1 MFYKNIL
8 FYGVWLLL
16 TIPLAYWFSYPLD
29 TLIRHHSFGAAEST
43 LGLWILNWQLSQL
56 SSGNLD
62 QLFTGNS
69 LYPLDRPILLSPPS
83 FSTVVLTLPVFL
95 VTQDPYTCYGVAIFS
110 SHVLSS
116 LGMLLLARRLRLDRA
131 AALLAAMIFT
141 FSESRYG
148 FSATITL
155 TQVQWMPFTLLCVH
169 KYFDEGRRI
178 FLYWASLFYLMQVTA
193 SAYHG
198 IFFSMIL
205 LLFVCVLVYQQDN
218 LKFKKFALDIASP
231 ILIVGTVASIY
242 FTPYLQEAHEFGFE
256 RSIVE
261 QSVYGAPLA
270 SFLSSPS
277 SHFLSPWTSHFRHI
291 DGSISPR
298 YLPILLTAVALLIIR
313 KNTLATKILLPLKLR
328 SFGVGVIFLT
338 LVLWFFK
345 NSITTL
351 GQKIYPD
358 LVLHPQLVSTV
369 LLTPLF
375 LAMIAC
381 FFRIKF
387 FRKIYQGLRAEKIF
401 LLYFS
406 VATLAFVVSLGPI
419 IKLYENQHIMVN
431 PIATFLYYAFPG
443 FSSIRGISRMAV
455 LIPLGLGITSGI
467 AYMLIKVRLDKPLF
481 KKIFSCFVFT
491 LFLLEIYPAKGFH
504 VPYKQVENKLDEV
517 YLWLKEIPEGPV
529 MEWPITTQ
537 DLVYLERSITHRQ
550 RLVNGLASF
559 EWDGS
564 KKLAELTDLSSKRA
578 LLSLYAFGVRYL
590 VVHRIGG
597 SFPEWAGK
605 NLGKFQRVQT
615 FDNALVYLNKDSTTN
630 FLPKNFIDYFSASVE
645 NANDKNRLILR
656 FNSPSVYYVS
666 KNKKQLKVKVK
677 WKSNSTPSYYGWS
690 FYPTL
695 WQDGDTYELVLDENS
710 DRVLESAELI
720 YSAPEKK
727 SIEIF
732 RKIEFS

>member
-29 TLIRHHSFGAAEST
+29 TLIRHHSFGATEPT

-56 SSGNLD
+56 SSGNFD

-69 LYPLDRPILLSPPS
+69 FYPLDRPIYLSPS
-83 FSTVVLTLPVFL
+83 FFSTVVLTLPVFL
-95 VTQDPYTCYGVAIFS
+95 VTQDPYICYGVAIFS

-116 LGMLLLARRLRLDRA
+116 LGMLLLARRLKLDRA

-148 FSATITL
+148 FSISL
-155 TQVQWMPFTLLCVH
+155 PLNVVQWMPFTLLCVH

-205 LLFVCVLVYQQDN
+205 LLFVCILVYQQDN

-328 SFGVGVIFLT
+328 SFAVGVIFLT

-375 LAMIAC
+375 LVMIAC
-381 FFRIKF
+381 FFRTNF

-443 FSSIRGISRMAV
+443 FSSIRAISRMAI

-467 AYMLIKVRLDKPLF
+467 AYMLIKARLDKPLF

-529 MEWPITTQ
+529 MEWPITTR

-550 RLVNGLASF
+550 RLVNGFASV
-559 EWDGS
+559 EWNGH
-564 KKLAELTDLSSKRA
+564 KKLAELSDLSSKRA

-615 FDNALVYLNKDSTTN
+615 FDNALVYLNKDSATN

-656 FNSPSVYYVS
+656 FNSPSVHYVS

-677 WKSNSTPSYYGWS
+677 WKSNSTPSYYEWP

-710 DRVLESAELI
+710 DRVLESAELT

-727 SIEIF
+727 SMEIF

>member
-29 TLIRHHSFGAAEST
+29 TLIRHHSFGETHPT

-69 LYPLDRPILLSPPS
+69 FYPLDRPIYLSPS
-83 FSTVVLTLPVFL
+83 FFSTVVLTLPVFL
-95 VTQDPYTCYGVAIFS
+95 VTQDPYICYGVAIFS

-116 LGMLLLARRLRLDRA
+116 LGMLLLARRLKLDRA

-169 KYFDEGRRI
+169 KYFDEGRVI

-313 KNTLATKILLPLKLR
+313 KNTLATKVLLPLKLR
-328 SFGVGVIFLT
+328 SFAVGVIFLT

-375 LAMIAC
+375 LVMIAC
-381 FFRIKF
+381 FFRTNF

-443 FSSIRGISRMAV
+443 FSSIRAISRMAV
-455 LIPLGLGITSGI
+455 LIPLGLGITAGI

-481 KKIFSCFVFT
+481 KKIFSFFVFT

-529 MEWPITTQ
+529 MEWPMTAGGS
-537 DLVYLERSITHRQ
+537 VYLERSITHRQ
-550 RLVNGLASF
+550 RLVNG
-559 EWDGS
+559 
-564 KKLAELTDLSSKRA
+564 
-578 LLSLYAFGVRYL
+578 
-590 VVHRIGG
+590 
-597 SFPEWAGK
+597 
-605 NLGKFQRVQT
+605 
-615 FDNALVYLNKDSTTN
+615 
-630 FLPKNFIDYFSASVE
+630 
-645 NANDKNRLILR
+645 
-656 FNSPSVYYVS
+656 
-666 KNKKQLKVKVK
+666 
-677 WKSNSTPSYYGWS
+677 
-690 FYPTL
+690 
-695 WQDGDTYELVLDENS
+695 
-710 DRVLESAELI
+710 
-720 YSAPEKK
+720 
-727 SIEIF
+727 
-732 RKIEFS
+732 